1 MIKKIIKII
10 LFKYLIDFINFFFL
24 KILRIKKILNHDY
37 NYLGKFFL
45 VKKNDIF
52 ITSFPKSGNT
62 WVRLIVANLLSI
74 KVNLQNIDHFLPET
88 YSYKESFYLHKF
100 KKRRIIKS
108 HDYFDHRFKKVIYV
122 VRDPREVIVS
132 TYFFQIK
139 IKAIKKNYSKRK
151 FINSFIKGK
160 YSSDFGT
167 WEQNVGSW
175 HGSRNKNIIFIRYE
189 DLIDKP
195 VKEIKRISNFLKIK
209 TSNKKI
215 LQVIKNTSFKKFQ
228 AEEKNNSLNWNS
240 MKKKNDK
247 RAFFFRSGKK
257 NSWKK
262 FFSSKDNILI
272 KKTYARYMKIFNYK

>member
-1 MIKKIIKII
+1 MKKKIKKI
-10 LFKYLIDFINFFFL
+10 LLSNYLIDFLNFFFL
-24 KILRIKKILNHDY
+24 KLLKIKKILNHDY
-37 NYLGKFFL
+37 DYLGKFFL

-74 KVNLQNIDHFLPET
+74 KVNIQNIDHFLPET
-88 YSYKESFYLHKF
+88 YSYKESFYLNKL

-139 IKAIKKNYSKRK
+139 IKTIKKNYSKRK

-160 YSSDFGT
+160 YSSNFGT

-215 LQVIKNTSFKKFQ
+215 LQTIKNTSFKKFQ
-228 AEEKNNSLNWNS
+228 TEEKNNFLNWNS
-240 MKKKNDK
+240 LKKKMTKEFPFLDLEKKIHGKN
-247 RAFFFRSGKK
+247 FF
-257 NSWKK
+257 
-262 FFSSKDNILI
+262 LP
-272 KKTYARYMKIFNYK
+272 KIIF